1 MSGRQEP
8 EPQSANSA
16 GLLHPPDITHTF
28 LTVHM
33 VLKKCNGNL
42 VLKKFNGNSTL
53 LPLYFLY
60 LYHHV
65 VIKILSG
72 KAQKQVSEYILQQTQ
87 ILSARYHEPLLLPSH
102 ISNTYDVL

>member
-1 MSGRQEP
+1 MSGRQEEP

-42 VLKKFNGNSTL
+42 MLV
-53 LPLYFLY
+53 PLYFLY

-65 VIKILSG
+65 VEVIKVLSG
-72 KAQKQVSEYILQQTQ
+72 KAQKQVSEYILQQRQ

-102 ISNTYDVL
+102 IPNTHDVL